1 MSDLGKFLVRTH
13 IRIETPASSPDL
25 AGPTIARFLADHPG
39 GTVSHAR
46 CQGSGDLLI
55 DLRSEVIQPVE

>member
-1 MSDLGKFLVRTH
+1 MSEVGKFLVRTH
-13 IRIETPASSPDL
+13 IRIETPVSSPDL
-25 AGPTIARFLADHPG
+25 ALPIIAQFMADHPD
-39 GTVSHAR
+39 GTVSHTR